1 MKTPF
6 FSILVPV
13 YNVAAYLNT
22 CVQSL
27 VDQTYPDFE
36 VILLDDGSPDN
47 SGAMC
52 DAWAEKDARIRVIHR
67 ENRGLFTTRLDEI
80 EAAQGEYL
88 VFVDSDDY
96 VREDMLAFL
105 KERIDTK
112 ECDVVTYGRNIVGDQ
127 DIVRRIELSVYPD
140 GMVFEADARPAVLA
154 RLFANNDL
162 TSIWSKCVK
171 RTLMQDLLPELR
183 AYEGVNNGE
192 DRIFSSAILSRFD
205 RLMYTDEGLYFY
217 RCNGQGMS
225 NTAQVK
231 HFPDSLICRRAIK
244 HFVESCDGAQKEKTV
259 ACFWNREW
267 YGSLYLL
274 KEYLRFDIDKK
285 QYRNIYQQ
293 MKRSVKEYG
302 HCSLKHRLMFVFFHP
317 TFYRPIQFIIKKVW
331 PR

>member
-13 YNVAAYLNT
+13 YNVEAYLDT
-22 CVQSL
+22 CLQSL
-27 VDQTYPDFE
+27 VNQTYTDFE
-36 VILLDDGSPDN
+36 IILLDDGSPDS

-52 DAWAEKDARIRVIHR
+52 DAWVEKDARVRVIHR

-88 VFVDSDDY
+88 IFVDSDDY
-96 VREDMLAFL
+96 VHTELLAFL
-105 KERIDTK
+105 KERIDATS
-112 ECDVVTYGRNIVGDQ
+112 CDVITYGRYVVGDGNAE
-127 DIVRRIELSVYPD
+127 RRIELTVYPD
-140 GMVFEADARPAVLA
+140 GTVFESDARHTLLA

-162 TSIWSKCVK
+162 TSIWSKCVT
-171 RTLMQDLLPELR
+171 RDLMQRLLPELR
-183 AYEGVNNGE
+183 AYEGVNSGE
-192 DRIFSSAILSRFD
+192 DRIFSSAILSRFSK
-205 RLMYTDEGLYFY
+205 LMYTDEGLYYY

-244 HFVESCDGAQKEKTV
+244 HFVESCDCAQKGQTI
-259 ACFWNREW
+259 ARFWNREW

-274 KEYLRFDIDKK
+274 KEYLRFDVEKEK
-285 QYRNIYQQ
+285 YRDVYAQ
-293 MKRSVKEYG
+293 MKQSVKEHG
-302 HCSLKHRLMFVFFHP
+302 HCPLKYRLMFAFFHP
-317 TFYRPIQFIIKKVW
+317 VFYCPVKFVIKKVW